1 MDESSNLCQLW
12 LYEGHGNWAA
22 KASRWTYRY
31 CVYFLFLISK
41 YFVKYLLILCVEL
54 ERLRKLGLKS
64 VTDGSAV
71 PPVVPARQRHNPFNL
86 MERETSSNMAT
97 RKVIKK
103 QNFTSIHNEYG
114 QQIMKDR
121 DVWKKDRKANFTSVI
136 REDVLITL

>member
-1 MDESSNLCQLW
+1 M
-12 LYEGHGNWAA
+12 
-22 KASRWTYRY
+22 
-31 CVYFLFLISK
+31 
-41 YFVKYLLILCVEL
+41 LILCVEL
-54 ERLRKLGLKS
+54 ERLRKLGLNS

>member
-1 MDESSNLCQLW
+1 
-12 LYEGHGNWAA
+12 
-22 KASRWTYRY
+22 
-31 CVYFLFLISK
+31 
-41 YFVKYLLILCVEL
+41 
-54 ERLRKLGLKS
+54 
-64 VTDGSAV
+64 
-71 PPVVPARQRHNPFNL
+71 